1 MARVDIHQADIRDL
15 ANSREVVAA
24 LLRIGEKVQDEA
36 VRISTA
42 EAVDTGLYAAS
53 WRVVVI
59 RNGQTTAVRVLNT
72 AKSVAGFPY
81 PSAIEHGFRHHRSG
95 RHIRGRHILLRS
107 LNAAR
112 I

>member
-1 MARVDIHQADIRDL
+1 MARVDVHQSGIREL
-15 ANSREVVAA
+15 VNSREIEAA

-53 WRVVVI
+53 WRVTVI
-59 RNGQTTAVRVLNT
+59 RQGRTTAVRVLNT

-81 PSAIEHGFRHHRSG
+81 PAAIENGFRHHRSG

>member
-1 MARVDIHQADIRDL
+1 MARIDVHQAGIHDL
-15 ANSREVVAA
+15 ANSREVEAE
-24 LLRIGEKVQDEA
+24 LLRIGEKVQAEA

-53 WRVVVI
+53 WRVTVFKH
-59 RNGQTTAVRVLNT
+59 GQATAVRVLNT
-72 AKSVAGFPY
+72 AKSIQGYPY
-81 PSAIEHGFRHHRSG
+81 PASLEFGFRHHRSG